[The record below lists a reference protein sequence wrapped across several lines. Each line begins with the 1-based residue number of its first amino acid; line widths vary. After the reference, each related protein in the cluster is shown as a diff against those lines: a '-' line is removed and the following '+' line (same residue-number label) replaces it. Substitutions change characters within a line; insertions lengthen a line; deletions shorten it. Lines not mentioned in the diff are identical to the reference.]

1 MQKLEFTKLINGS
14 LPQLEENVVKYWR
27 NINAFETLL
36 KKTKDNQKFIFYD
49 GPPYANHNPHYG
61 HILVSTIKD
70 IICRYAS
77 MNGYHVER
85 QVGWDCHGLPI
96 EYEIEK
102 RLGIKQR
109 EDILQIGI
117 KKYNEECRS
126 IVMRCV
132 DNWTSIYQRIGRW
145 TDFKKSYKTMD
156 KSYMES
162 VWWVFKEM
170 YQKGLIYRDFKVMPY
185 STALTTQLSNF
196 EKGLN
201 YQNRRDPAIIVKFV
215 VIPNNRL
222 WLLIITHW
230 FRVFNLLEKAPNEI
244 FDLILVFSA
253 EKNTFF
259 LAWTYQ
265 PWTLLG
271 NLALCVNKNLTYV
284 KFQDETGNY
293 YYCGKNALNKRK
305 KQNAIIKGRKNFK
318 FTVIEEYNGSQL
330 VGMKY
335 EPLFS
340 YFSSRKHCFCVVDDD
355 FVSETEGT
363 GIFPLAPAHGEDD
376 FRVCQNVGIYK
387 KGRDKIQ
394 WKSK

>member
-1 MQKLEFTKLINGS
+1 
-14 LPQLEENVVKYWR
+14 
-27 NINAFETLL
+27 
-36 KKTKDNQKFIFYD
+36 
-49 GPPYANHNPHYG
+49 
-61 HILVSTIKD
+61 
-70 IICRYAS
+70 
-77 MNGYHVER
+77 
-85 QVGWDCHGLPI
+85 
-96 EYEIEK
+96 
-102 RLGIKQR
+102 
-109 EDILQIGI
+109 
-117 KKYNEECRS
+117 
-126 IVMRCV
+126 
-132 DNWTSIYQRIGRW
+132 
-145 TDFKKSYKTMD
+145 MD

-387 KGRDKIQ
+387 KGRDKIPCLIDHNGKFRDNFKEYAGQ
-394 WKSK
+394 YVFDANINIIKDLRNNNLLWNDVSYDHSTPHCWRSNTPLLSTVVDSWFVNVTAIKDKLVENNKKTIWVPSYVQQKRFYTWLANAHDWCISRNRYW